1 MADKTQPEAQPQAQP
16 LPGEGQAQAAD
27 EPKSAPADDKKPAY
41 LSEDQPLQLKDYEEP
56 KAAEP
61 APWWQQVLGFGFKL
75 LMVIGLIFGSLAAV
89 KKLSGGRMA
98 LNLPNTKGRNI
109 VVLESTHLN
118 PQQAI
123 HMISLGG
130 ERLLVVGAGPQGLS
144 TLTEITDPQQ
154 VRLFLQAQKTTPS
167 ASAFNQV
174 FDLERVVQ
182 DTNSELLGETLR
194 EVDDDPRFNRGRRK
208 WPGT

>member
-1 MADKTQPEAQPQAQP
+1 MADKSVHRSNFRRPGPQGLWGSFWLLVVLVVMGGVAPAVHAEPTPAEVESGAKVFGEGANMADKTQPEAQPQAQP

-98 LNLPNTKGRNI
+98 ATSWCSKAPT
-109 VVLESTHLN
+109 STR
-118 PQQAI
+118 
-123 HMISLGG
+123 S
-130 ERLLVVGAGPQGLS
+130 RRS
-144 TLTEITDPQQ
+144 T
-154 VRLFLQAQKTTPS
+154 
-167 ASAFNQV
+167 
-174 FDLERVVQ
+174 
-182 DTNSELLGETLR
+182 
-194 EVDDDPRFNRGRRK
+194 
-208 WPGT
+208 